1 MRAFLTKLKNV
12 IVGKEL
18 WIKKQCRVPLV
29 WCGNDYGSFNISPL
43 SEI

>member
-12 IVGKEL
+12 IIGKEL

-29 WCGNDYGSFNISPL
+29 WCGNDYGSFNISSL